1 MAARK
6 SSPRKIRLLKKTR
19 QTSPVP
25 AWIILRTKRTVR
37 SNPKRRAWRSTDV
50 EVGQL
55 SQELERVYTINL
67 GKALLSV
74 DTHRA
79 PRAIN
84 MIKEFARHHMKTEEI
99 KIEEDLAHQI
109 WSKGVRSPPRKIR
122 VRMSKTDEGYVL
134 VSPYTDEK
142 ESKETS
148 DKEVKKGKS
157 SKDSKKDTPVKD
169 VTTDAPAKEVKET
182 PIKEVKKET
191 PAKEVKKET
200 PIKEVKKETPIKEV
214 KKAAPAKVKK
224 ETPAK
229 EVKKKS
235 KQKILFLLKN

>member
-1 MAARK
+1 M
-6 SSPRKIRLLKKTR
+6 
-19 QTSPVP
+19 
-25 AWIILRTKRTVR
+25 
-37 SNPKRRAWRSTDV
+37 
-50 EVGQL
+50 

-200 PIKEVKKETPIKEV
+200 PS
-214 KKAAPAKVKK
+214 
-224 ETPAK
+224 K

-235 KQKILFLLKN
+235 K